1 MLKPFETLVVFLS
14 HPSIKLMQNFATI
27 HYVKSSGWWYT
38 YPSEKYE
45 FVSCDD
51 DIPNI
56 RKVIK
61 FMFQTTN
68 QISIVI
74 SDIVI

>member
-1 MLKPFETLVVFLS
+1 MLKPFETLVVFSS
-14 HPSIKLMQNFATI
+14 HPSIKLMQDFATI

-51 DIPNI
+51 DIPN
-56 RKVIK
+56 RLWKNK
-61 FMFQTTN
+61 KRSKPPT
-68 QISIVI
+68 
-74 SDIVI
+74 